1 MLTPESDMHRTVIEK
16 LNVALAD
23 VAQWVERRPAN
34 QSVTGSIPSQ
44 GTCRG
49 CRPGPQWG
57 APERQ
62 PHIDASLPLFLPLFP
77 SL

>member
-44 GTCRG
+44 GTCMG
-49 CRPGPQWG
+49 CEPGRQLG
-57 APERQ
+57 AC
-62 PHIDASLPLFLPLFP
+62 
-77 SL
+77 